1 MSEMVGNPVVE
12 YRNTGLAEATETH
25 AGTKAQTEIVG
36 TSGVTQTPLIKTL
49 MAEFI
54 GTFAILFVGISTVY
68 WAISDPL
75 SVGIATGL
83 VVGAM
88 VCMFAGLGS
97 GHFNPAI
104 TLGMLVAGRTSF
116 SRALAMMATQIGA
129 AAIAAFMLVSILG
142 DNEIVRWT
150 EVRPDGAV
158 YTPKPVETAVPNIP
172 PRIVDGVPAAET
184 PRVSTSKAIMIEA
197 MLAFFWGAA
206 FFALIARGRNPILGR
221 LAVGAVV
228 TAMIFCCFVL
238 TGAAMNPVRA
248 FGPALASGTW
258 ANQLIYW
265 IGPMLGGALAG
276 LVCGR
281 ILFPA
286 EKQSDDTEALPTFSR

>member
-25 AGTKAQTEIVG
+25 AGTQAQTEIVG
-36 TSGVTQTPLIKTL
+36 TGGVTQTPLIKTL

-158 YTPKPVETAVPNIP
+158 
-172 PRIVDGVPAAET
+172 
-184 PRVSTSKAIMIEA
+184 
-197 MLAFFWGAA
+197 
-206 FFALIARGRNPILGR
+206 
-221 LAVGAVV
+221 
-228 TAMIFCCFVL
+228 
-238 TGAAMNPVRA
+238 
-248 FGPALASGTW
+248 
-258 ANQLIYW
+258 
-265 IGPMLGGALAG
+265 
-276 LVCGR
+276 
-281 ILFPA
+281 
-286 EKQSDDTEALPTFSR
+286 